1 MSNELQ
7 GTSLK
12 RSVVSYAGVPVQSSR
27 LQLDFKSIIPA
38 LSLFLLVLLSGIMLI
53 SQSILQ
59 PVYWISCLLLS
70 SFIGTNFT
78 TLITKQSFE
87 WSSTLILISILGLYG
102 GIELLL
108 LAFSFRSWNN
118 DSLTWLKTSLQS
130 FSKLNSLI
138 LLAFII
144 IISSCSLC
152 DLPSLPLV
160 AVTVVVTLLF
170 FNLLLPIILATTI
183 KLTNVINHKQK
194 STDKKELI

>member
-1 MSNELQ
+1 
-7 GTSLK
+7 
-12 RSVVSYAGVPVQSSR
+12 
-27 LQLDFKSIIPA
+27 
-38 LSLFLLVLLSGIMLI
+38 MLI

>member
-1 MSNELQ
+1 M
-7 GTSLK
+7 
-12 RSVVSYAGVPVQSSR
+12 
-27 LQLDFKSIIPA
+27 
-38 LSLFLLVLLSGIMLI
+38 
-53 SQSILQ
+53 
-59 PVYWISCLLLS
+59 
-70 SFIGTNFT
+70 
-78 TLITKQSFE
+78 
-87 WSSTLILISILGLYG
+87 ILISILGLYG